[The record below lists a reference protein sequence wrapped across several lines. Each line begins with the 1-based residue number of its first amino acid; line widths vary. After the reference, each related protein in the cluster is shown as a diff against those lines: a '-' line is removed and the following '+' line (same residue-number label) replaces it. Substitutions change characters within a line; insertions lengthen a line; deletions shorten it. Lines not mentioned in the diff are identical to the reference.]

1 MTGYEASDNIWPQ
14 RNTRC
19 YKLRQKKKRS
29 NVWALTS
36 MFFMVM
42 ALCANNFMLL
52 NSYKN
57 MKADLALAQRTID
70 EERTAK
76 NQIKKEDSD
85 LKLRCQ
91 KLEEE
96 LDNIKK
102 KYSATSLGNENLSQ
116 QLDKLQ
122 KHNEEL
128 SKQVKE
134 LTEDN
139 IALQNSLKMAASV
152 GIKPQSFSIFE
163 GLEPRDSINR
173 GVYAGKF
180 LGTAYTPSKEECGSD
195 KGITK
200 SGAPIIPGV
209 SIAIDN
215 RFWPFGTIFYIR
227 GLGYTVAMDTG
238 SAVKGKYRFDFS
250 VLDKNFALKL
260 GSRKW
265 DVYLVK
271 LGEGNVNDIKL

>member
-19 YKLRQKKKRS
+19 YRLRQKKKRS
-29 NVWALTS
+29 NIWALTS

-52 NSYKN
+52 DSYNS
-57 MKADLALAQRTID
+57 MKTALSLSQKAID

-76 NQIKKEDSD
+76 NQMEKEDRD
-85 LKLRCQ
+85 IKYRCQ

-96 LDNIKK
+96 LDSIKK
-102 KYSATSLGNENLSQ
+102 KYNAISMGNDSLSQ
-116 QLDKLQ
+116 QLDELK
-122 KHNEEL
+122 KHNDEL
-128 SKQVKE
+128 LKQVKE

-163 GLEPRDSINR
+163 GLEPRDIIYR
-173 GVYAGKF
+173 GEYAGKF
-180 LGTAYTPSKEECGSD
+180 LGTAYTPSKEECGND

-215 RFWPFGTIFYIR
+215 RFWPFGTVFYIK

-238 SAVKGKYRFDFS
+238 GAVKGKYRFDFS
-250 VLDKNFALKL
+250 VLDKEFAMKL

-271 LGEGNVNDIKL
+271 LGKGSVRDIKL